1 MHYATNEV
9 SYINLKSGSD
19 IIAPGK
25 YPFAVY
31 TWNYVGINPRFK
43 LVTVCKDETVGEEF
57 IELLQMAVSDNSVGN
72 VPADSW
78 DGLEE
83 LQISKWHAE
92 CVEHKKAVALSA
104 NYKLESIRN
113 NFMNQKR
120 SLEAKIADIE
130 DSSITRMYRGE
141 LEDAT
146 EKYESKVAE
155 IEKSKAQ
162 ADIHVTLIAKGIMH
176 IQG

>member
-1 MHYATNEV
+1 
-9 SYINLKSGSD
+9 
-19 IIAPGK
+19 
-25 YPFAVY
+25 
-31 TWNYVGINPRFK
+31 
-43 LVTVCKDETVGEEF
+43 
-57 IELLQMAVSDNSVGN
+57 
-72 VPADSW
+72 
-78 DGLEE
+78 
-83 LQISKWHAE
+83 
-92 CVEHKKAVALSA
+92 
-104 NYKLESIRN
+104 
-113 NFMNQKR
+113 MNQKR